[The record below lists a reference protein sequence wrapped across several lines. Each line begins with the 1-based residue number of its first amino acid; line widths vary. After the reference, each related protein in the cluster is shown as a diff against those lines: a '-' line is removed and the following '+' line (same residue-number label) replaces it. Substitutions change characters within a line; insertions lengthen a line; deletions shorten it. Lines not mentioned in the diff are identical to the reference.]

1 MSKEYQQAIDDIIV
15 GAKKLLL
22 ALPEEENNG
31 FDDGE
36 SMMLDKGCFCV
47 KVAFDVWSY
56 MRAESRVSS
65 LSNGPLVMDLG
76 GMMSRMREDTNKEKA
91 DKEPTDV
98 TPKTGVPVQVST
110 TKPDQD

>member
-1 MSKEYQQAIDDIIV
+1 
-15 GAKKLLL
+15 
-22 ALPEEENNG
+22 
-31 FDDGE
+31 
-36 SMMLDKGCFCV
+36 
-47 KVAFDVWSY
+47 
-56 MRAESRVSS
+56 
-65 LSNGPLVMDLG
+65 VMDLG